1 MYLIWNSQ
9 HVGGSYCRCVS
20 VNRKRSYD
28 AAFKLAAVEDAEKTT
43 ELQSSS
49 YSDIELGTKFFIIHI
64 IMLYAVIIFLIALE

>member
-9 HVGGSYCRCVS
+9 HVGGSYCHCVS
-20 VNRKRSYD
+20 ANRKRSYD

-49 YSDIELGTKFFIIHI
+49 YSDIELGTKIFIIHI
-64 IMLYAVIIFLIALE
+64 IRLYAVIIFLIILE